1 VIYMKR
7 FTDECGQSLV
17 EFAIILP
24 ILLLLIMGIIEFGLI
39 MNSCLT
45 IQNASREGARIAI
58 VGAADSD
65 IRNRIISDSPNL
77 QTADLTIDITPVEG
91 SRSSGDTITVAIS
104 YNYHLVTPFISS
116 ILNNSLILHA
126 QTSMRME

>member
-1 VIYMKR
+1 MKR
-7 FTDECGQSLV
+7 LTNESGQSLV

-39 MNSCLT
+39 MNSYLT
-45 IQNASREGARIAI
+45 IQNASREGARIGI

-77 QTADLTIDITPVEG
+77 QTADLTINITPGEG
-91 SRSSGDTITVAIS
+91 SRSSGDTITVAIY
-104 YNYHLVTPFISS
+104 YNYHLVTPIISS
-116 ILNNSLILHA
+116 LLNNSLILKA

>member
-1 VIYMKR
+1 
-7 FTDECGQSLV
+7 
-17 EFAIILP
+17 
-24 ILLLLIMGIIEFGLI
+24 MGIIEFGLI

-91 SRSSGDTITVAIS
+91 EQKFRR
-104 YNYHLVTPFISS
+104 Y
-116 ILNNSLILHA
+116 NNSSYIL
-126 QTSMRME
+126 

>member
-1 VIYMKR
+1 MKR
-7 FTDECGQSLV
+7 LTNQSGQSLV

-45 IQNASREGARIAI
+45 IQNASREGARIGI

-77 QTADLTIDITPVEG
+77 QTADLTINITPGEG
-91 SRSSGDTITVAIS
+91 SRSSGDSITVVIY
-104 YNYHLVTPFISS
+104 YNYHLVTPIISS
-116 ILNNSLILHA
+116 LLNNSLILHA